1 MVGRW
6 TRQEFL
12 NYFINKREKHAFFNM
27 KRIISVAV
35 LFLIFN
41 SSMYL
46 NAQFLWVY
54 GGNDL
59 EEAHFVQQ
67 TADGGYILTGYTQS
81 FGAGSSDIWILKLF
95 SNGDVEWQK
104 TYGGNAGEGAGS
116 IQQTADGGYIVA
128 GNYTGDALVLK
139 LFSNG
144 DVEWQKTYGGNAGD
158 NAYSIQ
164 QTEDGGYILRGYT
177 QSFGAGS
184 GDIWIL
190 KLFSNGDVEWQKT
203 YGGNARDS
211 AYSIQQTEDGG
222 YIVAGITESFGAG
235 DFDFWVLK
243 LSSTGG
249 VEWQKT
255 YGENARDDA
264 WSIQQT
270 ADGGYIVAG
279 ATESFGAGR
288 SDWWV
293 LKLSSTGDVEWQKTY
308 GGNTWD
314 VAFSIHQI
322 VDGGYTVG
330 GTTESF
336 GVGWSDF
343 WILKLSSTGDVE
355 WQKTYGG
362 NSADSALSTKKTADG
377 GYILAGFTDSFG
389 SGSFDFLILK
399 LDANGDIPSCAIIGS
414 SDATVSDTSVSPS
427 DTSVTP
433 MDTNI
438 TPQSTDIL
446 PQESDA
452 IGYNL
457 CPGQHTLTLSA
468 TSGGTTTPEPGS
480 HLYDFGTR
488 ASVTATANT
497 GYQFSRWGGDASG
510 ATNPITIT
518 MDSDKL
524 VTAIFTTISA
534 GKKDGCFIATAA
546 YGSPLH
552 PYVNI
557 LRLFRD
563 KYLMTSRVGRALVD
577 IYYKYSP
584 FMASIIAKHRTLK
597 IAVRISLLPF
607 LAFSYSMVHFG
618 PIASAVILALIL
630 VLPVFFIWFH
640 PRKLRILEL
649 KFKKGEK

>member
-1 MVGRW
+1 
-6 TRQEFL
+6 
-12 NYFINKREKHAFFNM
+12 M

-54 GGNDL
+54 GGTEGD
-59 EEAHFVQQ
+59 EAHFIQQ
-67 TADGGYILTGYTQS
+67 TADGGYILTGYTRS
-81 FGAGSSDIWILKLF
+81 FGAGSSDIWILKL
-95 SNGDVEWQK
+95 SSAGDVEWQK
-104 TYGGNAGEGAGS
+104 TYGGNASEGAGS

-128 GNYTGDALVLK
+128 GNTGSYDPGNFDAWVLK

-144 DVEWQKTYGGNAGD
+144 DVDWQKTYGGNAGEG
-158 NAYSIQ
+158 ARSIQ
-164 QTEDGGYILRGYT
+164 QTEDGGYILTGRT
-177 QSFGAGS
+177 ESFGAGS

-190 KLFSNGDVEWQKT
+190 KLSPTGDVEWQKT

-211 AYSIQQTEDGG
+211 AYSTQKTEDGG
-222 YIVAGITESFGAG
+222 YILTGITESFGAG

-255 YGENARDDA
+255 YGGNARDDA
-264 WSIQQT
+264 CSIQQT

-279 ATESFGAGR
+279 ATESFGVGR
-288 SDWWV
+288 SDCWI
-293 LKLSSTGDVEWQKTY
+293 LKLSSTGDAEWQKTY

-322 VDGGYTVG
+322 VDGGYIAA

-336 GVGWSDF
+336 GAGRSDF

-362 NSADSALSTKKTADG
+362 NSADSALSTQKTADG

-389 SGSFDFLILK
+389 SGWFDFSILK
-399 LDANGDIPSCAIIGS
+399 TAPNGDIPSCGIIGS

-433 MDTNI
+433 MDTYI
-438 TPQSTDIL
+438 TPLITDIL

-457 CPGQHTLTLSA
+457 CPGTHTLTLSA
-468 TSGGTTTPEPGS
+468 TGGGTTEPEPGTYA
-480 HLYDFGTR
+480 YDGAEMVIIR
-488 ASVTATANT
+488 AISDS
-497 GYQFSRWGGDASG
+497 GYSFVGWTGDASG
-510 ATNPITIT
+510 THNSIPVT
-518 MDSDKL
+518 MDSDKSI
-524 VTAIFTTISA
+524 TANFTTIST

-546 YGSPLH
+546 YGSSLH
-552 PYVNI
+552 PHLDI
-557 LRLFRD
+557 LRDFRE
-563 KYLMTSRVGRALVD
+563 KYLMPSQFGRKLVEL
-577 IYYKYSP
+577 YYRYSP
-584 FMASIIAKHRTLK
+584 IIANFLAKHKVLK
-597 IAVRISLLPF
+597 VAVRINLLPVI
-607 LAFSYSMVHFG
+607 AFSYSMVHLG
-618 PIASAVILALIL
+618 PIATAVILAFIF
-630 VLPVFFIWFH
+630 VLPIFFIWFY
-640 PRKLRILEL
+640 PRRLRILEL
-649 KFKKGEK
+649 KFEKGGKIDSNLYC